1 MKKLVSLLLAAAM
14 CLSLAACGDKNDSKT
29 PSSDGGS
36 SGGGTASTPT
46 PSTPEPADAK
56 EDSYVNY
63 PVFSGIEV
71 YEAPSPNDVAETA
84 WAFAG
89 GYTDGH
95 SITDEEAAEVLE
107 LYGGTLR
114 LEFPDA
120 KTANMVQGGGTMPGT
135 FKVLNDGFTLSLS
148 FELQGTSYDY
158 VAAFTYAGD
167 ADEDLVLVL
176 VSTADPETA
185 FYMALDL

>member
-14 CLSLAACGDKNDSKT
+14 CLSLAACGGRNDSKT
-29 PSSDGGS
+29 PSGGGS
-36 SGGGTASTPT
+36 AGDGA
-46 PSTPEPADAK
+46 PSADNPTPEPADA
-56 EDSYVNY
+56 EGDSYVNY
-63 PVFSGIEV
+63 PAFSGIEI
-71 YEAPSPNDVAETA
+71 YEAPSPDDVAETA

-95 SITDEEAAEVLE
+95 SITDEEAVEVLE
-107 LYGGTLR
+107 MYGGTLR

-120 KTANMVQGGGTMPGT
+120 KTVNMVQGGGTMPGT

>member
-1 MKKLVSLLLAAAM
+1 MKKLVFLLLAAAM
-14 CLSLAACGDKNDSKT
+14 CLSLAACGGKDDPQT
-29 PSSDGGS
+29 PSGNGGS
-36 SGGGTASTPT
+36 SGGDIASTPT
-46 PSTPEPADAK
+46 PEPAGAK

-63 PVFSGIEV
+63 PAFSGIEI
-71 YEAPSPNDVAETA
+71 YEAPSPDDVAETA

-95 SITDEEAAEVLE
+95 SLTDEEAAGVLE

-114 LEFPDA
+114 IEFPDA